1 MATILYI
8 GTFGSD
14 DPTRATMP
22 FLMATGALEAGHQ
35 PRIALAG
42 EAAYLMKDYIADQV
56 AGVGLAPLRELL
68 PKLIEHSV
76 PIYV

>member
-1 MATILYI
+1 
-8 GTFGSD
+8 
-14 DPTRATMP
+14 
-22 FLMATGALEAGHQ
+22 
-35 PRIALAG
+35 
-42 EAAYLMKDYIADQV
+42 MKDYIADQV